1 MSVSQT
7 TELPWIQLGFSSSGV
22 SVTVT
27 ERKKKKNRPGDI
39 TESHGTDEASSKHW
53 FTTSFLL
60 ESNAR
65 SVGMRVWRCGVARV
79 QHWHIWHTIFRLH
92 LAPAFFTPA
101 LESLIQACLAGTHLC
116 RVKGERSA
124 TRLRPVLQ
132 ASVWE
137 CSPLTHTAEPAKKSW
152 VTGNVIVLLSF
163 L

>member
-1 MSVSQT
+1 MGGGGAQGRRGPDTVFKLLKYHRSLSLTNVSQT

-79 QHWHIWHTIFRLH
+79 QH
-92 LAPAFFTPA
+92 
-101 LESLIQACLAGTHLC
+101 
-116 RVKGERSA
+116 
-124 TRLRPVLQ
+124 
-132 ASVWE
+132 
-137 CSPLTHTAEPAKKSW
+137 
-152 VTGNVIVLLSF
+152 
-163 L
+163 